1 MSKVCVFLV
10 DGVEEIEAL
19 TVVDILR
26 RGGVTVETVSIT
38 DSKSVTSSHKITIQA
53 DRLLSEIN
61 FDETAMIVLPGGMPG
76 TKNLEACAPL
86 MEQVDRFHA
95 QGKYLSAICAAPSIF
110 GHKGLLKGRTACC
123 FPDFESHLEG
133 AVVTKESG
141 RGLRSLYH
149 KPRYGHGNRI
159 CTCHSGTYAG
169 SGVCGRYCRENRI
182 QTLKQTS

>member
-1 MSKVCVFLV
+1 MSKVCVFLA

-53 DRLLSEIN
+53 DRLLSESN

-76 TKNLEACAPL
+76 PKNLEACAPL

-95 QGKYLSAICAAPSIF
+95 QGNNLCSTEHF
-110 GHKGLLKGRTACC
+110 RT
-123 FPDFESHLEG
+123 
-133 AVVTKESG
+133 
-141 RGLRSLYH
+141 
-149 KPRYGHGNRI
+149 
-159 CTCHSGTYAG
+159 
-169 SGVCGRYCRENRI
+169 
-182 QTLKQTS
+182 